1 MLNKK
6 EIIAILITTLVLGFT
21 ISLMESLKI
30 FAYISLT
37 IFLIIIINILAKKVM
52 SFYLDSE
59 TEINLWNIKRVG
71 LSYFLNIF
79 PFSTPHPSRKLKKP
93 FPAGIFLPII
103 TTAFSFGYINWMASL
118 VFDVKSKTY
127 KAAKRYGLYTFSE
140 MSEYHIAL
148 IAAAGIFSNLFFAI
162 IGYLIGF
169 PDFARLNIYYAFFNM
184 IPLSALDGNKIFF
197 GSKFLWSFLAIITS
211 IGIGYAWFLI

>member
-71 LSYFLNIF
+71 LSYFLNVF

-118 VFDVKSKTY
+118 VFDIKPKTY
-127 KAAKRYGLYTFSE
+127 RAAKRYGLYTFSE
-140 MSEYHIAL
+140 ISEYHLAL
-148 IAAAGIFSNLFFAI
+148 IAAVGISSNLFFAI

-184 IPLSALDGNKIFF
+184 IPLSDLDGNKIFF
-197 GSKFLWSFLAIITS
+197 GSKLLWSFLAIITL